1 MQIEDREWLFRST
14 QTLNLNM
21 YEQNTQVLHELQKK
35 HTDMLNKL
43 QSKHT
48 DIQNSLG
55 RMQDA
60 IHDNQRQIIKGTETI
75 ETAIEK
81 TCTRKIKR
89 NQGGRLLEK
98 SKAFNDAVVE
108 DSLSE
113 SYIGDEEV
121 EEDIVG
127 LAEVNMKL
135 EQLQKDM
142 DDRFGRLEDKFE
154 DRLDRLE
161 TLLGKLVEQQQVA

>member
-1 MQIEDREWLFRST
+1 
-14 QTLNLNM
+14 
-21 YEQNTQVLHELQKK
+21 
-35 HTDMLNKL
+35 
-43 QSKHT
+43 
-48 DIQNSLG
+48 
-55 RMQDA
+55 
-60 IHDNQRQIIKGTETI
+60 
-75 ETAIEK
+75 
-81 TCTRKIKR
+81 
-89 NQGGRLLEK
+89 
-98 SKAFNDAVVE
+98 
-108 DSLSE
+108 
-113 SYIGDEEV
+113 